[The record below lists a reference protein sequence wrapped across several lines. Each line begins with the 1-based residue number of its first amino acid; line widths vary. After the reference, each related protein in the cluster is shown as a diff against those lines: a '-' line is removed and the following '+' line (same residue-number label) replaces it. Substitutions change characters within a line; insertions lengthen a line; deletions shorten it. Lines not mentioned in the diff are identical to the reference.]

1 MLIRLVYASRATA
14 AFHDD
19 LPSILQ
25 WCHDVN
31 PSLGVTGMLCCLDG
45 VYMQYL
51 EGEADVLEPLF
62 ASIARDARHSGV
74 TLLERRAIP
83 RRAFPEWSMKLLAWD
98 ERSKAIFRSFSPGVS
113 LDLYAGD
120 PSTAAP
126 LLRALIREADCD
138 SVMPD
143 HLSPGICPWS

>member
-14 AFHDD
+14 ASRDE
-19 LPSILQ
+19 LPAILQ

-31 PSLGVTGMLCCLDG
+31 PTLEVTGLLCHLDG

-51 EGEADVLEPLF
+51 EGESTVLEPLF
-62 ASIARDARHSGV
+62 TSIAKDKRHSGV

-83 RRAFPEWSMKLLAWD
+83 RRAFPDWSMKLLEWD
-98 ERSKAIFRSFSPGVS
+98 ERSKAIFRSFSPGTS
-113 LDLYAGD
+113 LDLYASD

-126 LLRALIREADCD
+126 LLRALIREADWT
-138 SVMPD
+138 
-143 HLSPGICPWS
+143 L